1 SRATVSPASIAGLEA
16 AEFSTTV
23 ESDQPLVV
31 DRTITWDASG
41 YASRSGAG
49 VAAPSTAWMLAGGAT
64 HGGFNLFYA
73 IQNPNAAVA
82 DVTVQYILPAPR
94 APLSKSYRV
103 APHSRSTIWVN
114 EESRADLRLA
124 GLSDSEISAAVN
136 STVPIVV
143 EKTMYMGRPGQMYG
157 AALSSVG
164 ASTTS
169 TTWSFAEGET
179 GPGFDM
185 FLVVANPS
193 PADASV
199 EARYLLPSGEQI
211 TRSYQVAG
219 HSRLQIWVD
228 LEDPRLA
235 DTRVAVILT
244 SINGVGIVA
253 EREMFWPGPTAA
265 TWDEAAA
272 SIGAMAAGTRWGIAE
287 GEIGGSRHA
296 RTSIQLAN
304 TSATAGSVSITLLFE
319 DGTTDAKRF
328 RVESMRRFTVDV
340 GREFASAR
348 ERRFAAVVESLGVI
362 PADLVVE
369 WSIYAD
375 GPDGASMAG
384 SSAPATLLQAARTG
398 STGGDPSIST
408 TSRFGAARA
417 FSSGE
422 AVPSQTGTFNI
433 KVVTDASPDLSDM
446 ASLIDSTTSRWPTA
460 DQKVW
465 ALFYWSH
472 MLKRQ
477 TPPMTLHGFDVTD
490 PIRNLVDYGY
500 TMCSTASGI
509 NQSLYE
515 ALGLTHQYW
524 DICNHTVSA
533 VEYDGKFHMVD
544 TSMSNLV
551 TLDDGVTLASVPEVV
566 ADSARLLREHSLYS
580 TSPNGFLMG
589 SDTGRNLTDFN
600 SPVNGSLTPG
610 FADDFCEGLKL
621 RDYYYNWNW
630 GHRYVL
636 NVRDGESYVRYYHPL
651 GTSSD
656 YWVSSEKIAKA
667 DPATAFEIDA
677 PNKFGLRGNGSWTLT
692 PSLAAAAW
700 AAAVY

>member
-1 SRATVSPASIAGLEA
+1 
-16 AEFSTTV
+16 
-23 ESDQPLVV
+23 
-31 DRTITWDASG
+31 
-41 YASRSGAG
+41 
-49 VAAPSTAWMLAGGAT
+49 M
-64 HGGFNLFYA
+64 
-73 IQNPNAAVA
+73 
-82 DVTVQYILPAPR
+82 
-94 APLSKSYRV
+94 

-114 EESRADLRLA
+114 EESRSDLRLA
-124 GLSDSEISAAVN
+124 GLSDSEVSAAVN

-164 ASTTS
+164 ASATS

-185 FLVVANPS
+185 FLVVANPGL
-193 PADASV
+193 ADASI

-211 TRSYQVAG
+211 TKSYQVAR

-228 LEDPRLA
+228 LEDPRLT
-235 DTRVAVILT
+235 DTQVAVILT
-244 SINGVGIVA
+244 STNGVGIVA
-253 EREMFWPGPTAA
+253 EREMFWPGPTTAS
-265 TWDEAAA
+265 WDEAAA

-348 ERRFAAVVESLGVI
+348 ERRFAAVVESVGVI

-369 WSIYAD
+369 WSMYAD
-375 GPDGASMAG
+375 GPDGASMFG
-384 SSAPATLLQAARTG
+384 SSAPATLLQAARAG
-398 STGGDPSIST
+398 STGDDPSIST
-408 TSRFGAARA
+408 TSRFGAAKGL
-417 FSSGE
+417 SSGE
-422 AVPSQTGTFNI
+422 AAPSQAGSFNI

-472 MLKRQ
+472 LLKRQ

-490 PIRNLVDYGY
+490 PIRNLIDYGY

-515 ALGLTHQYW
+515 ALGLTHQYLG
-524 DICNHTVSA
+524 HLQS
-533 VEYDGKFHMVD
+533 H
-544 TSMSNLV
+544 
-551 TLDDGVTLASVPEVV
+551 
-566 ADSARLLREHSLYS
+566 RLGGGIRRQIPH
-580 TSPNGFLMG
+580 G
-589 SDTGRNLTDFN
+589 
-600 SPVNGSLTPG
+600 
-610 FADDFCEGLKL
+610 
-621 RDYYYNWNW
+621 
-630 GHRYVL
+630 RYVD
-636 NVRDGESYVRYYHPL
+636 VQSRDLGRRRDAGIGAGGGRRFGAPAARAQPVFDEPERLSHGE
-651 GTSSD
+651 
-656 YWVSSEKIAKA
+656 
-667 DPATAFEIDA
+667 
-677 PNKFGLRGNGSWTLT
+677 
-692 PSLAAAAW
+692 
-700 AAAVY
+700 